1 MNYESIANGEK
12 RIFPYYKGMFLGF
25 TDLGYANKKSAQK
38 FMSQIPPADVY
49 EKLGGE
55 EHYKRTHG
63 YLCGLTTKL
72 KRFWSGRSLGPLV
85 QEGYYEYD
93 DRHKMFLKDFPPSK
107 QEEIWNKLVVEGL
120 DSKYLDFEYAKECAD
135 FEEEFGYFP
144 RIFVD
149 MDDYK
154 KMKKK
159 IRTEEVEYREGI
171 VEIKVT
177 FLDKTPSK

>member
-12 RIFPYYKGMFLGF
+12 RIFPYYKGVFLGF

-38 FMSQIPPADVY
+38 FMSQIPPADIY

-72 KRFWSGRSLGPLV
+72 KRFWLGRDAV

-93 DRHKMFLKDFPPSK
+93 AWHKVFLKDFLPSK

-120 DSKYLDFEYAKECAD
+120 GSKDLKFEYAKECAD
-135 FEEEFGYFP
+135 FEEEFGYYP
-144 RIFVD
+144 HIFVD
-149 MDDYK
+149 MDDYD

>member
-12 RIFPYYKGMFLGF
+12 RIFPYYKGKFLGV

-38 FMSQIPPADVY
+38 FMTQIPDADVY
-49 EKLGGE
+49 EKFGGE
-55 EHYKRTHG
+55 ECYKRTHC
-63 YLCGLTTKL
+63 YLCALNSKPFKHFL
-72 KRFWSGRSLGPLV
+72 LRDEI
-85 QEGYYEYD
+85 QEGFYD
-93 DRHKMFLKDFPPSK
+93 YDSYHKVFLKDLPPSK
-107 QEEIWNKLVVEGL
+107 QEKIWNKLVVEGL
-120 DSKYLDFEYAKECAD
+120 DSKYMDFEYAKECVD

-144 RIFVD
+144 HIFVD
-149 MDDYK
+149 MGDYN

-159 IRTEEVEYREGI
+159 IHTEEVEYREGI